1 MAVQADIPGLYITG
15 CVFCGLLALIHIYI
29 FVLESILWRKRAAK
43 TFRLPQS
50 TVDISTGLA
59 ANQGV
64 YNLLFAV
71 GLIWGL
77 AELKA
82 DVMLFFLSAIF
93 LAGIFGV
100 ITASPRILFVQV
112 IPSLLG
118 FVFVSFGYYSK
129 KDWSDWHHPLYLL
142 ILFGG
147 GGLIIA
153 ILGVLIKK
161 YFLDKNPGAP
171 SREVVT
177 DDNM

>member
-15 CVFCGLLALIHIYI
+15 CVFCGILAGIHIYI
-29 FVLESILWRKRAAK
+29 FVLESLLWRKRAAK
-43 TFRLPQS
+43 AFRLPQT
-50 TVDISTGLA
+50 TVDLSAGLA

-64 YNLLFAV
+64 YNLLFAT

-77 AELKA
+77 AELKP

-93 LAGIFGV
+93 LAGIFGA
-100 ITASPRILFVQV
+100 ITASPRILLVQV

-129 KDWSDWHHPLYLL
+129 KNWSDWHHPLYLL
-142 ILFGG
+142 LILAL
-147 GGLIIA
+147 GGLIVA
-153 ILGVLIKK
+153 VLGIFIKK
-161 YFLDKNPGAP
+161 YLLDKVPTAP
-171 SREVVT
+171 KLAISS